1 MIGGCIKLSDYA
13 TLGVFLLLTLVFPAA
28 AMAAAWMFRPKPAAT
43 EEKLMPYECGVD
55 PQGSAWMRFRVNYFL
70 YALIFLIF
78 DVEVI
83 FLFPW
88 AVKFQSLGLFAFVE
102 MLIFI
107 AILALGLWYAW
118 KEGAL
123 EWY

>member
-1 MIGGCIKLSDYA
+1 
-13 TLGVFLLLTLVFPAA
+13 
-28 AMAAAWMFRPKPAAT
+28 
-43 EEKLMPYECGVD
+43 
-55 PQGSAWMRFRVNYFL
+55 
-70 YALIFLIF
+70 
-78 DVEVI
+78 VEVV

-88 AVKFQSLGLFAFVE
+88 AVKFNALGMFAFVE

-107 AILALGLWYAW
+107 TILVIGLWYAW